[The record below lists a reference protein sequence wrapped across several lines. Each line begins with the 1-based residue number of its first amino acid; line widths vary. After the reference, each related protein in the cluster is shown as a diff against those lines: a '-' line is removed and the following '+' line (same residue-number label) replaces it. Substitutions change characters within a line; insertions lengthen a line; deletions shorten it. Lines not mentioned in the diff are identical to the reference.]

1 MENIKYP
8 VIITTLIVLIYHMS
22 PFLGATYTVVLSL
35 FTVSTVAYFWM
46 VYIILVKGKPSPH
59 TFEEK
64 WYDDQEVK
72 N

>member
-8 VIITTLIVLIYHMS
+8 VVITTLIVLIYHMS

-35 FTVSTVAYFWM
+35 FTISTVAYFWM
-46 VYIILVKGKPSPH
+46 VYTILVKGTPSRY

-64 WYDDQEVK
+64 WYDDADKQ